1 MTALART
8 LLLTLALILPAAA
21 PATAADASA
30 DSADAAAAAP
40 IGFIKTLS
48 GEVHVDADADGRGTQ
63 RAHIGMAVHLG
74 QTLRTAADASV
85 GLILRDDT
93 TLTLGP
99 AIAETLAHRAA
110 PDVSIVGH
118 TDTVGDAERNQVLA
132 LERARIVQQALAEL
146 LKDAVAVEVTSHGE
160 RNPVVPTADEMDEP
174 RNRRVDITIR

>member
-21 PATAADASA
+21 PATAADASADSA

-99 AIAETLAHRAA
+99 GSRLVIDRFLFAPADESLGLGARLYSGTMQFISGAIARLKPESVEIVTPRA
-110 PDVSIVGH
+110 
-118 TDTVGDAERNQVLA
+118 
-132 LERARIVQQALAEL
+132 
-146 LKDAVAVEVTSHGE
+146 
-160 RNPVVPTADEMDEP
+160 
-174 RNRRVDITIR
+174 TIGVRGTRFLVKA